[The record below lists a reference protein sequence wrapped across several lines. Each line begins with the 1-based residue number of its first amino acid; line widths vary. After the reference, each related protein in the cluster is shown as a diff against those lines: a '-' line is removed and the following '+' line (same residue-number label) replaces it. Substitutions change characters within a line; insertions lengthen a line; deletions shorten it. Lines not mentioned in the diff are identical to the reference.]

1 MQKLI
6 VRALV
11 LLAITGCTT
20 KIENTYT
27 INGDGNTI
35 KAADTVQATPTTT
48 DLIDAA
54 GTGTGSATT
63 NGGK

>member
-1 MQKLI
+1 MGKML
-6 VRALV
+6 LV
-11 LLAITGCTT
+11 LAVCCLSGCTT
-20 KIENTYT
+20 KIENNYT

-35 KAADTVQATPTTT
+35 KAADTVEATPNNS

-54 GTGTGSATT
+54 GTGSGAAST